1 MVDSSSPEMY
11 ATSYHVTSNQTS
23 NQRHRTSSFGIPLGF
38 ERLLHPQ
45 CPPPPQTFSLSPKS
59 SPPATASRFRLHIR
73 QQPVAGRAC
82 AAGEK
87 DRRPI
92 DPPPILQLLIV
103 DFDPDFEEDRL
114 LLQDPRFA
122 VGCLLYSVTNVT
134 SSSS

>member
-1 MVDSSSPEMY
+1 MVVYSSPEMN
-11 ATSYHVTSNQTS
+11 ATSYHVTSNEIS
-23 NQRHRTSSFGIPLGF
+23 NQKHRTSSSGIPLGF

-45 CPPPPQTFSLSPKS
+45 SPPPQSFPLSPQP
-59 SPPATASRFRLHIR
+59 SPPVTASRFRLHIR

-103 DFDPDFEEDRL
+103 DFDPDSENDRL

-122 VGCLLYSVTNVT
+122 VGCLLYSVTHVT
-134 SSSS
+134 SSS